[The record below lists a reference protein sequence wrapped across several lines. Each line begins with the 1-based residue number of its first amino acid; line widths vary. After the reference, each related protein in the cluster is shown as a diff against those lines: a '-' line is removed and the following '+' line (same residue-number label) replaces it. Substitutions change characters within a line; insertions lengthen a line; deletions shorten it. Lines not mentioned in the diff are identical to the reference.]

1 MKTNH
6 ILAILAIVG
15 GVAAAFT
22 NYSERNDLY
31 PDWKYQKEQ
40 MAGSRV
46 RFISAPYLADLL
58 YSKEENLTIFDARKW
73 NDYEDYHIP
82 FALQYD
88 AGMESK
94 ADFKS
99 GIVVLYGE
107 EGDQGLYALA
117 EELPGRVY
125 LLKGGLE
132 EWYSLVLF
140 PDLMEYHVRNNDQLN
155 HIIRRS
161 GFFGGK
167 PQNTQLLNI
176 NVRESRY
183 REGC

>member
-6 ILAILAIVG
+6 LLAILAIVG

-22 NYSERNDLY
+22 NFSERNNIY
-31 PDWKYQKEQ
+31 PDWKYEKERTE
-40 MAGSRV
+40 GNNV
-46 RFISAPYLADLL
+46 RFISSQHLANLI
-58 YSKEENLTIFDARKW
+58 YSKDPNLLIFDARKR
-73 NDYEDYHIP
+73 DAYEKYHIP
-82 FALQYD
+82 LALQYD
-88 AGMESK
+88 AGLESK
-94 ADFKS
+94 ADITA

-107 EGDQGLYALA
+107 VGDKELYNLA
-117 EELPGRVY
+117 KELPGRVY

-140 PDLMEYHVRNNDQLN
+140 PDFIKYHVRNSDQLD

-161 GFFGGK
+161 VFFGGK

>member
-40 MAGSRV
+40 IEGRRV
-46 RFISAPYLADLL
+46 RYISAPFLADLL
-58 YSKEENLTIFDARKW
+58 YSKEENITVFDTREWKA
-73 NDYEDYHIP
+73 YENYHIP
-82 FALQYD
+82 VALKYD

-94 ADFKS
+94 TDIRS
-99 GIVVLYGE
+99 GLIVLCGE
-107 EGDQGLYALA
+107 PEDQGLYNLA
-117 EELPGRVY
+117 KELPGRVY
-125 LLKGGLE
+125 LLKGGIE

-140 PDLMEYHVRNNDQLN
+140 PDFTTFHVRNSDQLD

>member
-22 NYSERNDLY
+22 NYSEKNDLY

-40 MAGSRV
+40 IEGRSV

-58 YSKEENLTIFDARKW
+58 YNKEKDLTILDAREW
-73 NDYEDYHIP
+73 NAYENYHIP
-82 FALQYD
+82 LALQYET
-88 AGMESK
+88 GMEPN
-94 ADFKS
+94 ADIAS
-99 GIVVLYGE
+99 GITVIYGE
-107 EGDQGLYALA
+107 AGDQSLYKLA
-117 EELPGRVY
+117 KELPGRVY

-140 PDLMEYHVRNNDQLN
+140 PDFTTFHVRNSDQLD
-155 HIIRRS
+155 HILRRS

-167 PQNTQLLNI
+167 PQNTQILNI